1 MRKAILIAAVT
12 LMFVSCVAA
21 LAAEEPKLDKEKFL
35 KEGFVPLFNGKDLTG
50 WKVPQ
55 GDNGHWKVVAGVI
68 DYDAQ
73 SEAKGNKNLWTKE
86 SFGDFILHI
95 EWRFKRTS
103 GLYPMPTILPDGSL
117 KRDAGGKVI
126 TQLRPNADSGIL
138 LRGTG
143 KAQINI
149 WCWPVG
155 SGELW
160 GYRNDKSMPP
170 EVRAAAVPK
179 VRADKPVGEWNAF
192 DITMRGER
200 LTVVLNGKIV
210 IDNARLPGVPKSG
223 PIVLQHHGGINKRTG
238 EMSPASSLIQFR
250 NIYIKRLDDRD
261 SSAARKSLRPFT
273 LQPDEYGMVL
283 KTPDGR
289 TVFSY
294 MTKKP
299 ADTKLAA
306 NSVCCFYPL
315 NTPSGE
321 RVVDF
326 APSDHP
332 HHRGVF
338 LAWHSMKGKER
349 ADFWGWGEWAPT
361 KGRVIKNRSVKLVE
375 SDSAHAKLEVRND
388 WLVEDEVMIDELLEV
403 TAREEK
409 GGYVIDLDYRLTPT
423 MDVTL
428 DQTAFGGLCVKGR
441 KEGKGVYTSPGGAVK
456 LPPPHHLKPESD
468 WPAAEWYDYTI
479 ELNSGPTVGVAV
491 LDHPDNP
498 PTTWHNLAPIA
509 MVNPCIVAPGSVTIK
524 ENRPFHLRY
533 RLVIHDGLTPVELLK
548 KLSREWRAH

>member
-1 MRKAILIAAVT
+1 MRMLKVNAV
-12 LMFVSCVAA
+12 VA
-21 LAAEEPKLDKEKFL
+21 LALALFAVGADGAKFDKEKFV

-50 WKVPQ
+50 WRMPE
-55 GDNGHWKVVAGVI
+55 GDNGHWKVVDGVI

-73 SEAKGNKNLWTKE
+73 SEAKGDKNLRTEE

-95 EWRFKRTS
+95 EWRFKRTT
-103 GLYPMPTILPDGSL
+103 GLYPMPTILPDGSY
-117 KRDAGGKVI
+117 KTDAEGKTI
-126 TQLRPNADSGIL
+126 TELRPNADSGIFP
-138 LRGTG
+138 RGAG

-160 GYRNDKSMPP
+160 GYRNDKSMPA

-179 VRADKPVGEWNAF
+179 VRADKPVGQWNAF
-192 DITMRGER
+192 DITMKGER
-200 LTVVLNGKIV
+200 LTVVLNRKTV
-210 IDNARLPGVPKSG
+210 IDNAQLPGIPESG
-223 PIVLQHHGGINKRTG
+223 PIVLQHHGGLNKRTG
-238 EMSPASSLIQFR
+238 KMNPASSLIQFR
-250 NIYIKRLDDRD
+250 NIYIKRLGDGN
-261 SSAARKSLRPFT
+261 SVAAGKREKPFT

-283 KTPDGR
+283 KTPEGR
-289 TVFSY
+289 TVFRY

-299 ADTKLAA
+299 ADTKLTA
-306 NSVCCFYPL
+306 NSVCCLYPL

-338 LAWHSMKGKER
+338 LAWHSMKGKVK

-361 KGRVIKNRSVKLVE
+361 EGRVIKNRRVRLVE
-375 SDSAHAKLEVRND
+375 ADSAQAKLRIRND
-388 WLVEDEVMIDELLEV
+388 WMVEEDVLIRELLKV
-403 TAREEK
+403 IARETK
-409 GGYVIDLDYRLTPT
+409 GAYVIDLDFQLTPT
-423 MDVTL
+423 EHVTL
-428 DQTAFGGLCVKGR
+428 DQTAFGGLCAKAR
-441 KEGKGVYTSPGGAVK
+441 KDGKGAYTSPDGEVK
-456 LPPPHHLKPESD
+456 LPNPHYLKPETD

-479 ELNSGPTVGVAV
+479 NLNSGKTVGVAV

-509 MVNPCIVAPGSVTIK
+509 MVNPCIVAPGPVTLK
-524 ENRPFHLRY
+524 KGEPLRLRY
-533 RLVIHDGLTPVELLK
+533 RLVVHDGPTPGILLK
-548 KLSREWRAH
+548 QLSKEW